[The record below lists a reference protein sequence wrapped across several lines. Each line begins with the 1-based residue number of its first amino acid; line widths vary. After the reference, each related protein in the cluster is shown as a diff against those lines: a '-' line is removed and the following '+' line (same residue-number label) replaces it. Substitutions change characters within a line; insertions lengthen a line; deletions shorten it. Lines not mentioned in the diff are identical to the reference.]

1 MLFVKVVLNEK
12 ASELDRA
19 FTYSV
24 PPGMEN
30 EAEAGKRVL
39 VSLGRRKCE
48 GVIVSVDADAPGI
61 GRIKPVI
68 EILDANP
75 VITPTGFKLA
85 HFIVKSYLCSMN
97 DALRLNMP
105 SGLRTFIDDKIYI
118 AGGIDPLEYEGI
130 YQDILS
136 LLEKY
141 NGVHEKELCEAL
153 KRKSLRKELIFL
165 EECGAVEFKADLK
178 SSLNDKTATV
188 VNLVVSKAVAE
199 EYIINNTS
207 KKARVRLMKLMS
219 ENKSM
224 LLSDVYLLTGTNR
237 KTVDALK
244 DEGLIELEETEII
257 RNPFLNR
264 GYTPDENKPLTKE
277 QQKVFGELKE
287 QIEKNEHKVFLLHG
301 VTGSGKTEVYLQII
315 GEVIKKGKTA
325 MVLVPEI
332 SLTPQIAERFFKRF
346 GDCVALIHSG
356 LSKNERNDQY
366 KLIRSGRVKVVIGA
380 RSAVFAPLV
389 NPGIIIVDEEH
400 ESSYRSETNPRYDGV
415 EVAVKRGE
423 IEKIPVLLASA
434 TPSVSSFYRAT
445 EGEWTL
451 LEMKERYN
459 NAPLPEVY
467 VTDMRDELKSGNFSP
482 LSTMLKQE
490 LAIRI
495 EKGEQSILFLNRR
508 GHSTFV
514 SCRNCGFVAKCPS
527 CDVSLTYHSYNDM
540 LVCHHCGYERKNY
553 AECPE
558 CGSKY
563 IRHFGTGTQ
572 KIEEEIKKEFPD
584 ATVIRMDADT
594 TYKKFSHEK
603 ILKKFEKENI
613 NILLGTQM
621 ITKGLDFKNVT
632 LAAVLAA
639 DGGLYGDDYRCY
651 EETFSRITQVLGR
664 AGRGDKKGIG
674 IIQTYSPDNYVI
686 KHATEHNYGEFYKTE
701 IILRKQMK
709 FPPFCDII
717 VFTGISENIN
727 EAKNIADEVY
737 RLLKIYKEKNGL
749 TNSELKFFA
758 PAPAPVLK
766 VKNKYRY
773 RVFLKADKAACGVRL
788 AGKIRNAVREKTG
801 GSITVDIL

>member
-1 MLFVKVVLNEK
+1 MFVKVVLNEK
-12 ASELDRA
+12 ATELDRA
-19 FTYSV
+19 FTYRV
-24 PPGMEN
+24 PCEFEEEVMP
-30 EAEAGKRVL
+30 GKRVL

-48 GVIVSVDADAPGI
+48 GVIVSVDEEAPGI
-61 GRIKPVI
+61 KGIKPII
-68 EILDANP
+68 EILDVRP
-75 VITPTGFKLA
+75 VISSVGFKLA
-85 HFIVKSYLCSMN
+85 HFIVKKYLCSMN

-105 SGLRTFIDDKIYI
+105 AGLRTFIDEKIYI
-118 AGGIDPLEYEGI
+118 SKDADPLEYEGI
-130 YQDILS
+130 YFEILS

-141 NGVHEKELCEAL
+141 NGVHQQELCEAF
-153 KRKSLRKELIFL
+153 KRKSLRKEIIYL
-165 EECGAVEFKADLK
+165 EEQGAVELRAELK
-178 SSLNDKTATV
+178 SSLSDKTATV
-188 VNLVVSKAVAE
+188 VNISVSKSEAE
-199 EYIINNTS
+199 EYILNNGA
-207 KKARVRLMKLMS
+207 KKARVRVMKLLA

-224 LLSDVYLLTGTNR
+224 LLSDIYLLTKANR

-244 DEGLIELEETEII
+244 GEGLLELEEIEVI
-257 RNPFLNR
+257 RKPFLNR
-264 GYTPDENKPLTKE
+264 EYSHDENKPLTSS
-277 QQKVFGELKE
+277 QLAVFNALKE
-287 QIEKNEHKVFLLHG
+287 QIIKNEHKVFLLHG

-315 GEVIKKGKTA
+315 GEVIKRGKTA

-332 SLTPQIAERFFKRF
+332 SLTPQIAERFFSRF

-366 KLIRSGRVKVVIGA
+366 KLIRSGKIKVVIGA
-380 RSAVFAPLV
+380 RSAVFAPIE
-389 NPGIIIVDEEH
+389 NTGIIIVDEEH
-400 ESSYRSETNPRYDGV
+400 ESSYRSDNTPKYDGV
-415 EVAVKRGE
+415 EVAIKRAE
-423 IEKIPVLLASA
+423 IENAPILLASA
-434 TPSVSSFYRAT
+434 TPSVSSYYKAT

-451 LEMKERYN
+451 LEMPERYN
-459 NAPLPEVY
+459 NSKLPEVY
-467 VTDMRDELKSGNFSP
+467 VTDMREELKGGNFSP
-482 LSTMLKQE
+482 FGRMLKQE
-490 LAIRI
+490 LALRI

-527 CDVSLTYHSYNDM
+527 CDVSLTYHSYSEK
-540 LVCHHCGYERKNY
+540 LVCHHCGFERKNY
-553 AECPE
+553 SECPE

-572 KIEEEIKKEFPD
+572 KIEEEIKKEFPE

-664 AGRGDKKGIG
+664 AGRGDKEGIG

-686 KHATEHNYGEFYKTE
+686 KHATNHDYEEFYKTE

-717 VFTGISENIN
+717 IFTGISENIN
-727 EAKNIADEVY
+727 EAQKIAEEVY
-737 RLLKIYKEKNGL
+737 LLLKRYRESKGIDS
-749 TNSELKFFA
+749 SELKFFP

-773 RVFLKADKAACGVRL
+773 RVFLKASPETDGVRL

-801 GSITVDIL
+801 GSLTVDIL